1 MGILE
6 PSWIFPSWIFEIISP
21 IQFSIS
27 VVSSLSYLLI
37 VSVFIDNCYWGAK
50 KEEHKAKSKHKSRL
64 TGCIAYLAIIFTVDV
79 IFTVQ
84 GWEVYANYIFLVI
97 TAVVI
102 SRSPLIR
109 AAKGKYG
116 NCIAGLSFAL
126 TILVAFQWIVAFVGS
141 LAFLLLPHD
150 GLVDNPLFVS
160 ALLCAHIG
168 VAALL
173 RKYRSLVFRVDT
185 SNKLL
190 IIDIGAKAFFIVFF
204 NLIFPNYFVLLGMF
218 HYSVLTLVLL
228 TTALIFALYRE
239 YSISLEKQIAVYNN
253 NQAAIMKQAIQ
264 AIAKYE
270 DMAKAELVQKIGNPI
285 VQALLYEVVHAG
297 ERHGIDVEISVDS
310 PRSSSEVKS
319 LNATGS
325 RSSSMTTEDAP
336 PFDKI
341 GYINLNNYDLHGIIN
356 SFIESAVIVAKSQNT
371 KTIFVDIE
379 DDNNEFVFKVMV
391 EAQPSTSRKS
401 NFMADCRAEK
411 DYVMSLMREKSN
423 VSINISRKNGFTQVL
438 RIT

>member
-1 MGILE
+1 MGVLE
-6 PSWIFPSWIFEIISP
+6 QLWVFPSWIFERISP
-21 IQFSIS
+21 IQLAIS

-37 VSVFIDNCYWGAK
+37 VSGFIDNYYNGAIEK
-50 KEEHKAKSKHKSRL
+50 EHKTRGKQKSRL
-64 TGCIAYLAIIFTVDV
+64 MGCVTYLVIIFTVDV
-79 IFTVQ
+79 IFTMQ

-97 TAVVI
+97 TGAVI
-102 SRSPLIR
+102 SRSVLIK

-116 NCIAGLSFAL
+116 SYIAGLSFAL

-150 GLVDNPLFVS
+150 SLVDNPLFVS
-160 ALLCAHIG
+160 VLLGAHIG
-168 VAALL
+168 VAVLL
-173 RKYRSLVFRVDT
+173 RKYRSLAFRVDT

-204 NLIFPNYFVLLGMF
+204 NLIFPNYFVILGMV

-253 NQAAIMKQAIQ
+253 NQTAIMRQAVQ
-264 AIAKYE
+264 TIARYE
-270 DMAKAELVQKIGNPI
+270 NIAKAELVQRIGNPV
-285 VQALLYEVVHAG
+285 VQASLYELVHAG
-297 ERHGIDVEISVDS
+297 GRHGINVEISVNS
-310 PRSSSEVKS
+310 PKPLNEAKFPDTTISKGSSK
-319 LNATGS
+319 ATEG
-325 RSSSMTTEDAP
+325 AP

-356 SFIESAVIVAKSQNT
+356 SFIESAVVVAKSQGT
-371 KTIFVDIE
+371 KTIFVDIK
-379 DDNNEFVFKVMV
+379 DDNNEFEFRVVV
-391 EAQPSTSRKS
+391 EAEFPFSHRS
-401 NFMADCRAEK
+401 NFTADCKAEK
-411 DYVMSLMREKSN
+411 DYVMGLMREKSN
-423 VSINISRKNGFTQVL
+423 VSINISRKNGFTQIL